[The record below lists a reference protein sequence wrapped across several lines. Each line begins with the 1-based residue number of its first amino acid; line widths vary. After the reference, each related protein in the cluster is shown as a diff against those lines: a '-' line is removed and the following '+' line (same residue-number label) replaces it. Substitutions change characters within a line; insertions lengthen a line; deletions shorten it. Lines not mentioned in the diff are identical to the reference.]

1 MKTPSTTSQ
10 AQDTSIPTHVAIIMD
25 GNGRWA
31 AQRGLPRI
39 EGHRTGTEN
48 CRIVVRMLSQYGVRY
63 LTLYAFSTENW
74 SRPYLEIRGLFALM
88 GEFIKHEVKALHQN
102 NIRIRHMGSSD
113 GLPKNLQRRLQWAVE
128 LTKNNTGMTLN
139 IALNYGSR
147 SEIIDAIQRIT
158 RDNIDPQNVNEQ
170 LLANYLYTAGI
181 PDPDLIIRTGG
192 EMRVSNFLL
201 WQGAY
206 SEYYFTPTLWPDFN
220 ESEVKEAL
228 AAYNQR
234 ERRFGSLKTRD
245 ATVVR
250 ELKKELQ
257 RST

>member
-1 MKTPSTTSQ
+1 
-10 AQDTSIPTHVAIIMD
+10 MD

-39 EGHRTGTEN
+39 EGHRAGTKN
-48 CRIVVRMLSQYGVRY
+48 CRIIVKMLSQYGVRY

-74 SRPYLEIRGLFALM
+74 SRPRPEIRGLFAIM
-88 GEFIKHEVKALHQN
+88 GEFIKREVKELHQN
-102 NIRIRHMGSSD
+102 GIRIHHMGRSD
-113 GLPKNLQRRLQWAVE
+113 QLPKNLQLRLQWAVE
-128 LTKNNTGMTLN
+128 LTKNNTGMTLT

-158 RDNIDPQNVNEQ
+158 RDDIDPQNVDEK
-170 LLANYLYTAGI
+170 LLTSYLYTADI

-192 EMRVSNFLL
+192 EIRVSNFLL

-220 ESEVKEAL
+220 ESEVEKAL

-234 ERRFGSLKTRD
+234 ERRFGSLKTQET
-245 ATVVR
+245 AVAR

-257 RST
+257 R